1 MTELRDARLKKALEA
16 APDADVRP
24 APSVAHAIRTAAR
37 NALPTP
43 VPKEAPG
50 SWWLRLWQSTGQP
63 RSAWGAAF
71 ATVLVAVL
79 VTVMWVREPIP
90 DARPIAPTA
99 APAASPAAPAAD
111 APLPEAPTRKS
122 TPLSAIRQEPEK
134 HRLDT
139 AKDESHP
146 TGQKSAPAPA
156 PAVEP
161 APAPAAAMAPAPAP
175 VAIAPQ
181 QSPVIIAD
189 QRVQTSKQSELNK
202 APSAAQL
209 STDMAGAS
217 QRSAARSLA
226 PAALS
231 ENMASAKATADVS
244 GSEAWDTL
252 LVQTGERSVKLD
264 RAQGRKLF
272 ALMQRLQSTLPNE
285 EDAGRSGPATAPDLL
300 IKVQAQ
306 EQLITTFTLSG
317 QLARWSRPGSLARS
331 ATLSDAQIAQLT
343 QAVREASLGRD

>member
-43 VPKEAPG
+43 LPKEASV

-90 DARPIAPTA
+90 DVRPIAPTA
-99 APAASPAAPAAD
+99 APTATPATPAAD

-122 TPLSAIRQEPEK
+122 TPLSAVRQEPEK
-134 HRLDT
+134 RRLDT

-146 TGQKSAPAPA
+146 TGQRSAPAPA

-161 APAPAAAMAPAPAP
+161 APAP

-181 QSPVIIAD
+181 QSPVTIAD

-306 EQLITTFTLSG
+306 EQVITTFTLSG
-317 QLARWSRPGSLARS
+317 QFARWNRPGSLARS